1 MTHVIIAMDSP
12 LLRILITNH
21 LKLIDKGNYKVVL
34 DTDKLQSIQSKIIEG
49 IKDKAIVV
57 FTDTSTISKTPKAK
71 DEINRL
77 KSISENLRFLLLSA
91 EKQELIAS
99 EIIDSG
105 VKGCVNCR
113 TSPFE
118 YPRLFE
124 ALAKGEVG
132 INYDALIDY
141 YQSKIGTKIPFKD
154 RELQFLYHTANGKG
168 IKYITEKMSLS
179 NRSIQRIREELI
191 RKLNL
196 DCEEALVHYAI
207 TNGYNQLSQ

>member
-1 MTHVIIAMDSP
+1 
-12 LLRILITNH
+12 
-21 LKLIDKGNYKVVL
+21 VVL

-141 YQSKIGTKIPFKD
+141 YQSKSGTKISLNQNE
-154 RELQFLYHTANGKG
+154 RIFLHHFSNGLG
-168 IKYITEKMSLS
+168 IKEIVPEMNQSLR
-179 NRSIQRIREELI
+179 NIQRLKSNLLS
-191 RKLNL
+191 KLNL
-196 DCEEALVHYAI
+196 NSDGMLI
-207 TNGYNQLSQ
+207 RFGIINGYDQKL

>member
-1 MTHVIIAMDSP
+1 MTHAIIAMDST
-12 LLRILITNH
+12 LLRILISNH

-34 DTDKLQSIQSKIIEG
+34 DTDKLQSIQSKFIEG
-49 IKDKAIVV
+49 IKDNPIVV

-71 DEINRL
+71 EEINRL

-99 EIIDSG
+99 DIIDSG
-105 VKGCVNCR
+105 VKGCVNCK

-118 YPRLFE
+118 YPKLFE

-141 YQSKIGTKIPFKD
+141 YQSKRNTKID
-154 RELQFLYHTANGKG
+154 LSQNERIFLYHFCNGLS
-168 IKYITEKMSLS
+168 IKEIVPEMNQSLR
-179 NRSIQRIREELI
+179 NIQRLKSNLLS
-191 RKLNL
+191 KLNL
-196 DCEEALVHYAI
+196 NSDGRLI
-207 TNGYNQLSQ
+207 RFGIINGFDQKI

>member
-141 YQSKIGTKIPFKD
+141 YQSKSGTKISLNQNE
-154 RELQFLYHTANGKG
+154 RIFLHHFSNGLS
-168 IKYITEKMSLS
+168 IKEIVPEMNQSLR
-179 NRSIQRIREELI
+179 NIQRLKSNLLE
-191 RKLNL
+191 KLNL
-196 DCEEALVHYAI
+196 NSDGMLI
-207 TNGYNQLSQ
+207 RFGIINGYDQKL

>member
-141 YQSKIGTKIPFKD
+141 YQSKSGTKISLNQNE
-154 RELQFLYHTANGKG
+154 RIFLHHFSNGLG
-168 IKYITEKMSLS
+168 IKEIVPEMNQSLR
-179 NRSIQRIREELI
+179 NIQRLKSNLLS
-191 RKLNL
+191 KLNL
-196 DCEEALVHYAI
+196 NSDGMLI
-207 TNGYNQLSQ
+207 RFGIINGYDQKL